1 MLHARSISLLSVSLL
16 LLALL
21 SCGASPGTGSG
32 TNPSSGDPADNGTIQ
47 FRFDGADWTSGPPGH
62 PEMNFEEEA
71 ITDGSTMVRLE
82 GYAADQSNF
91 ALTIYRAT
99 GIGPGTY
106 PITEQGMQGFL
117 KFKDQ
122 GGISYVTNGM
132 SDNPGSVTITELTD
146 DKVVGTFRFRM
157 RSAGNPD
164 DIKEVT
170 AGSFDLRFTT
180 Y

>member
-1 MLHARSISLLSVSLL
+1 MYHTKSIPAVFISLLF
-16 LLALL
+16 LALL
-21 SCGASPGTGSG
+21 NCGASPGTGNS
-32 TNPSSGDPADNGTIQ
+32 TNPNSSDLIDNGIIQ
-47 FRFDGADWTSGPPGH
+47 FQFDGANWQSGPPGH

-71 ITDGSTMVRLE
+71 ITDGSTMVRIE
-82 GYAADQSNF
+82 GYADDQSNF
-91 ALTIYRAT
+91 ALTIYQAT
-99 GIGPGTY
+99 GIGTGTY
-106 PITEQGMQGFL
+106 PITDQGMLGFL

-122 GGISYVTNGM
+122 GGINYVTNGM
-132 SDNPGSVTITELTD
+132 PDNPGSVTITEFTAE
-146 DKVVGTFRFRM
+146 KVVGSFQFRM